1 MPLPHKKSA
10 SPNIRVPENVFYPS
24 CSFRTVALL
33 LCSISVMLLSGCV
46 SKHVYDQQ
54 LQQSET
60 LATKVDTMNA
70 TITGLKDQLN
80 NSRIKLA
87 DCRAELEQNSIE
99 FEAHKQR
106 QSSIY
111 KAREQKTE
119 EELTTLQTETVRL
132 TNEKSSLLKNIE
144 DNQEQIAVLEKMK
157 QKLEIDLEREKIAR
171 EARIA
176 QMSST
181 YNELVGSLE
190 QELARGELT
199 IKQLKNKLSVNL
211 VGQILFASGT
221 SDLTDDGKRVLQQV
235 GDSLK
240 KISNKRI
247 CVEGHTD
254 NLAIKQSKQNI
265 FPSNWEL
272 AAARAANV
280 VHFLQDE
287 IGISGENLEI
297 RSMGPYQPVAD
308 NNTAEGRAQ
317 NRRIEI
323 VLVDME

>member
-1 MPLPHKKSA
+1 MPQKNPTSLKARALEDTFLTPHNLTTA
-10 SPNIRVPENVFYPS
+10 
-24 CSFRTVALL
+24 ALL
-33 LCSISVMLLSGCV
+33 LCSIVILLLSGCV
-46 SKHVYDQQ
+46 SKQTYDQQ
-54 LQQSET
+54 LHQSET
-60 LATKVDTMNA
+60 LSSKVDAMSA
-70 TITGLKDQLN
+70 TIAGLKDELSTTRAN
-80 NSRIKLA
+80 LA

-99 FEAHKQR
+99 FEANKQR

-119 EELTTLQTETVRL
+119 GELTALQADTLRL
-132 TNEKSSLLKNIE
+132 KNEKATLLESIE
-144 DNQEQIAVLEKMK
+144 ENQDKIAALEKEK
-157 QKLEIDLEREKIAR
+157 QKLGHELEREKIAR

-221 SDLTDDGKRVLQQV
+221 ANLTDDGKRVLRQV

-254 NLAIKQSKQNI
+254 NLPIKQSMQEI

-287 IGISGENLEI
+287 IGIDGKNLEI
-297 RSMGPYQPVAD
+297 RAMGHYQPVAN

-323 VLVDME
+323 VLVDLE